1 MKRDENETL
10 CWIMRWGW
18 ITWKWSLAFNNDD
31 GKKLYNL
38 FTKKKQKKKLIIIFY
53 IFYIWLPPC
62 LPPSHSVHVLFPE
75 IEIKR
80 QLREKFSTTD
90 QDRILRF
97 RTADNNLHWPLPIRP
112 HQPPHL
118 PFSLPLGPP
127 FLFLLLPLILLL
139 FLQSL
144 LLCTSENLRYFI
156 K

>member
-1 MKRDENETL
+1 MKWDENETL

-18 ITWKWSLAFNNDD
+18 MTWKQSLAFNNDD
-31 GKKLYNL
+31 GKTLY
-38 FTKKKQKKKLIIIFY
+38 KKNNKQIYLQKKIKTLIKT
-53 IFYIWLPPC
+53 
-62 LPPSHSVHVLFPE
+62 PSSIHVLFPE

-80 QLREKFSTTD
+80 QLRENFSTTD

-97 RTADNNLHWPLPIRP
+97 RTADNNKHRPLSIRP
-112 HQPPHL
+112 HQLPCL
-118 PFSLPLGPP
+118 PFSLPPGPP

-139 FLQSL
+139 FLNSL